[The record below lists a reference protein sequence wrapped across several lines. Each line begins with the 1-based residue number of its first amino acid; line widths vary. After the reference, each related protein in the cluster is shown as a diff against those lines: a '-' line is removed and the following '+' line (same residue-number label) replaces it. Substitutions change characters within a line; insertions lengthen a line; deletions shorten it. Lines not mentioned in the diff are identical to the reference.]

1 MSLTQ
6 FGEVFEQKNF
16 LTKIGKNRKIRPGR
30 IGGTC
35 PMPDFANFDKKNFF
49 TFWSEKC
56 HRVEPIE
63 KLFFA
68 IQHSSLNRAPSLS
81 RTTNITLFAM
91 LISRPGRRMK

>member
-16 LTKIGKNRKIRPGR
+16 LTEIGKIRKIRPGR

-35 PMPDFANFDKKNFF
+35 PMPDFANFEKKNFF

-56 HRVEPIE
+56 HRLEPIE
-63 KLFFA
+63 K
-68 IQHSSLNRAPSLS
+68 
-81 RTTNITLFAM
+81 
-91 LISRPGRRMK
+91 